1 MMCIMNFF
9 VELFCSEKDLAIKY
23 NVLTYLKI
31 QEGNLLQNNNRETQQ
46 KATNLTC
53 KSLNGV
59 QNGVLFYK
67 IRWFTSLFKKDIYIH
82 SPKQYVIFYVCIHIF
97 LM

>member
-1 MMCIMNFF
+1 MCIMNFF

-23 NVLTYLKI
+23 NVLTCLKI
-31 QEGNLLQNNNRETQQ
+31 REGNLLQNNNRETQQ

-59 QNGVLFYK
+59 QNGVLYK
-67 IRWFTSLFKKDIYIH
+67 IRWFTSLFKKDIYILQ
-82 SPKQYVIFYVCIHIF
+82 KKYVIFYVCIHIF